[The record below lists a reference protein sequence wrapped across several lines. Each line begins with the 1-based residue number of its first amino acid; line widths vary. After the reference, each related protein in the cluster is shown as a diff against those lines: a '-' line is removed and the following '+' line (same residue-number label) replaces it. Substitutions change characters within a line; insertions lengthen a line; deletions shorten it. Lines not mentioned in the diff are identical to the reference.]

1 MGLRHEPSCTCDL
14 CVAYR
19 AAMRQNADPLM
30 RKKVPEPTRNLI
42 PRSEAIA
49 MAKDELGF
57 HLSRAGELRAEL
69 ERLGDMQ

>member
-1 MGLRHEPSCTCDL
+1 MKHEASCSCDL

-19 AAMRQNADPLM
+19 AAMRQNADPLT

-49 MAKDELGF
+49 MAKDELSF
-57 HLSRAGELRAEL
+57 HLSRIGELKAEL
-69 ERLGDMQ
+69 ERLGDMP